1 MHFRRVPAALLLLCL
16 LPLVSTSCLVRRRS
30 IARKGGQINQALLV
44 ADRQSLIDAIA
55 RQYET
60 IRDFNAEVNMVPAL
74 GSTEK
79 NRVTEYK
86 DVRAYI
92 LFRKP
97 AGIRLIGLYPV
108 VRNKAFDMVSDGM
121 EFKLFVPARNRFIVG
136 KNEIDQPSA
145 NKLENLR
152 PQHFQDAMLVK
163 PVDAAADKLLM
174 ENFTDEDNAFYI
186 LEVIRENGNQQLQLT
201 RTIWFNRTD
210 LRLARQL
217 IFDNA
222 GNILTDARY
231 SDWKSYDN
239 VPFPKHIEI
248 NRPRDEYAVVID
260 IVKMD
265 INKGV
270 GPEKFVLDQ
279 PEGTT
284 LQVLGQPV
292 TTPVTPPAPPA
303 KGRIKKK

>member
-1 MHFRRVPAALLLLCL
+1 MPLRRPGSLILFLSLIL
-16 LPLVSTSCLVRRRS
+16 LVSPSCLVRRRS
-30 IARKGGQINQALLV
+30 IARKGAKVDQALLV
-44 ADRQSLIDAIA
+44 ADRQSLVEAIS
-55 RQYET
+55 RQYEAV
-60 IRDFNAEVNMVPAL
+60 RDLNIEVNMIPAL

-79 NRVTEYK
+79 NKVTEYK

-97 AGIRLIGLYPV
+97 ADIRIIGLYPV
-108 VRNKAFDMVSDGM
+108 VRNKAFDMVSNGTD
-121 EFKLFVPARNRFIVG
+121 FKLFIPAHNRFLVG
-136 KNEIDQPSA
+136 RNEVIQPSA

-152 PQHFQDAMLVK
+152 PQHFQDAIMVRPIDTLK
-163 PVDAAADKLLM
+163 DKLLM

-186 LEVIRENGNQQLQLT
+186 LHSVHENGNGQLQMD
-201 RTIWFNRTD
+201 RTIWFSRTD

-217 IFDNA
+217 IFDA
-222 GNILTDARY
+222 DGNILTDARY
-231 SDWKSYDN
+231 SDWKSWDN

-265 INKGV
+265 INKGL
-270 GPEKFVLDQ
+270 GADKFKLDQ

-284 LQVLGQPV
+284 TQVVGQAPAGPP
-292 TTPVTPPAPPA
+292 TPAPPPA
-303 KGRIKKK
+303 KGRTKKK

>member
-1 MHFRRVPAALLLLCL
+1 MHFRRVPVALLLCL
-16 LPLVSTSCLVRRRS
+16 LQLVSTSCLVRRRS

-44 ADRQSLIDAIA
+44 ADRQSLVDAVA
-55 RQYET
+55 RQYEA

-79 NRVTEYK
+79 NKVTEYK

-108 VRNKAFDMVSDGM
+108 VRNKAFDMVSDGTD
-121 EFKLFVPARNRFIVG
+121 FKLFVPARNRFIVG
-136 KNEIDQPSA
+136 KNEVDQPSV

-152 PQHFQDAMLVK
+152 PQHFQNAMLVK
-163 PVDAAADKLLM
+163 PIDSVADKLLM

-186 LEVIRENGNQQLQLT
+186 LHVVHENGNQQLQLT
-201 RTIWFNRTD
+201 RTIWFSRTD
-210 LRLARQL
+210 LKLARQL

-239 VPFPKHIEI
+239 VAFPKHIEI

-284 LQVLGQPV
+284 LQVLGQPI
-292 TTPVTPPAPPA
+292 TTPPTPPAPPA